1 MRITAEKPYPASY
14 VLEDPGVKEHIAENA
29 AHEADLTASAPPQF
43 AEALIAAS
51 PEPDQTPRA
60 DARPGP
66 PPYAIARKP
75 AGSGRSEPKRLQP
88 SEGGSSD
95 HAAAPVEHAI
105 PPPVSLRR
113 ADLSVPLDRAA
124 STCRGFRFMSR
135 APPAFGLC

>member
-1 MRITAEKPYPASY
+1 MAASL
-14 VLEDPGVKEHIAENA
+14 VSFVERTSRALALLALLAVGSAG
-29 AHEADLTASAPPQF
+29 ADLTASAPPQF

-60 DARPGP
+60 DARPGA

-95 HAAAPVEHAI
+95 HAAAPVEHTI
-105 PPPVSLRR
+105 PPPASLRR

-124 STCRGFRFMSR
+124 STFRGFRFLSR